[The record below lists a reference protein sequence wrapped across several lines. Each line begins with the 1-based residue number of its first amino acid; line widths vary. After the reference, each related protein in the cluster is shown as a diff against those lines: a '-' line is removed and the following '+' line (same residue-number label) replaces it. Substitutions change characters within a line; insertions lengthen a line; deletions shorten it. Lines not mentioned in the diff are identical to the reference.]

1 MEFITMFYFDKLDL
15 ITMENIQKMFKFVI
29 VNFGIYLMWI
39 TLHYFAAHLYIHW
52 CVPATL
58 TGLIMSPFLV
68 PAPHCFGLRWVIYQG
83 GNSIIVM
90 WSFIGVWLLS
100 YFIPIKQ

>member
-1 MEFITMFYFDKLDL
+1 MDFITTLHINTINL
-15 ITMENIQKMFKFVI
+15 ITMEKIQNIFNFVV

-39 TLHYFAAHLYIHW
+39 TLHYVAAHLYIHW

-68 PAPHCFGLRWVIYQG
+68 PAPHCFGLRWIIYQG

-90 WSFIGVWLLS
+90 WSIISIWLLS